1 MSGVTGGYPA
11 GGVRAVAADGVAVIT
26 ALRQSPASASAHTQ
40 ARPVVWASAGELAP
54 DRDIDAEHRAVIE
67 ASSPHASSTAA
78 TVRSA
83 RLANLCD
90 TRTRRAPSK
99 LDRLMSPDPTV
110 PTEKGALPINTL
122 RESTMVE
129 A

>member
-1 MSGVTGGYPA
+1 MV
-11 GGVRAVAADGVAVIT
+11 
-26 ALRQSPASASAHTQ
+26 L
-40 ARPVVWASAGELAP
+40 P
-54 DRDIDAEHRAVIE
+54 DHDIDAEHRVIIE
-67 ASSPHASSTAA
+67 ASSPHARSTAA

-99 LDRLMSPDPTV
+99 LDRLMSAELTV
-110 PTEKGALPINTL
+110 PTEKGALPIDTL
-122 RESTMVE
+122 SECTMVE